1 MKQLILALAFVIA
14 FAVPA
19 RAEDV
24 LVARNSFVG
33 DQEIALPA
41 LLGFEERYGKSAEF
55 DALVKQFV
63 PPENRLLAV
72 YLSFKDMKAMEAN
85 PANGIKKYMLVQT
98 PKADVTIKGQ
108 QDFDVFKQAIIR
120 ETGGVLSADAA
131 AQDMLNKINEGSGAQ
146 VSIGES
152 KSFGAFMNTDNAI
165 GISMLANIG
174 MKSPDGQQ
182 VDIPIAIS
190 MSALNVKNKAIIY
203 SVYAQYTGPEDNQF
217 VVETAKEY
225 ARQTLAANGGAAP
238 AAAGEAAQEGG
249 DEMDFLLN
257 LSLVAAL
264 GIGLIIIGVAVAPA
278 VKKMLSNRDTSV

>member
-1 MKQLILALAFVIA
+1 MKHIFLALAIVIA
-14 FAVPA
+14 FAAPA

-41 LLGFEERYGKSAEF
+41 LLGFEERYGKNAEF

-120 ETGGVLSADAA
+120 ETGGVLNADAA
-131 AQDMLNKINEGSGAQ
+131 AQDMLNKINEGSAAQ
-146 VSIGES
+146 LSIGES
-152 KSFGAFMNTDNAI
+152 KSFGAFMNLDNAI

-182 VDIPIAIS
+182 IDIPIAIS

-203 SVYAQYTGPEDNQF
+203 SVYAQYTGPEDNEF
-217 VVETAKEY
+217 VKETAKEY
-225 ARQTLAANGGAAP
+225 ARQTLAANGAP
-238 AAAGEAAQEGG
+238 SAGG
-249 DEMDFLLN
+249 DVAQDSGGEMDFLLN

-264 GIGLIIIGVAVAPA
+264 GIGLIIIGVALAPA
-278 VKKMLSNRDTSV
+278 IKKMLSNRDTSV

>member
-1 MKQLILALAFVIA
+1 MKHIFLALAIVIA
-14 FAVPA
+14 FAAPA

-41 LLGFEERYGKSAEF
+41 LLGFEERYGKNAEF

-120 ETGGVLSADAA
+120 ETGGVLNADQS
-131 AQDMLNKINEGSGAQ
+131 AQDVLKKINEGSGAQ

-152 KSFGAFMNTDNAI
+152 KSFGAFMNLDNAI

-174 MKSPDGQQ
+174 MKTPEGQQ
-182 VDIPIAIS
+182 IDIPIAIS

-203 SVYAQYTGPEDNQF
+203 SVYAQYTGPEDNEF
-217 VVETAKEY
+217 VKETAKEY
-225 ARQTLAANGGAAP
+225 ARQTLAANGVLAP
-238 AAAGEAAQEGG
+238 AVGADAAQDAGG
-249 DEMDFLLN
+249 EMDFLLN

-264 GIGLIIIGVAVAPA
+264 GIGLIIIGVALAPA
-278 VKKMLSNRDTSV
+278 IKKMLSNRDTSV

>member
-1 MKQLILALAFVIA
+1 MKHIFLALAVVIA
-14 FAVPA
+14 FVLPA
-19 RAEDV
+19 RADDV

-41 LLGFEERYGKSAEF
+41 LLGFEERLGKNAEF

-72 YLSFKDMKAMEAN
+72 YLSFKDLKAMEEN
-85 PANGIKKYMLVQT
+85 PASGIKKYMLVQT

-108 QDFDVFKQAIIR
+108 RDFDVFKQAIIR
-120 ETGGVLSADAA
+120 ETGGVLEPDAA
-131 AQDMLNKINEGSGAQ
+131 AQDMLKKINEGSGAQ

-174 MKSPDGQQ
+174 MKTPDGRQ

-190 MSALNVKNKAIIY
+190 MSALNVKNKAVIY
-203 SVYAQYTGPEDNQF
+203 TVYAQYQGAEDNEF
-217 VVETAKEY
+217 VKETAKEY
-225 ARQTLAANGGAAP
+225 ARQTLAANGGGVP
-238 AAAGEAAQEGG
+238 AAIANPETDTSG
-249 DEMDFLLN
+249 EMDFLLN

-264 GIGLIIIGVAVAPA
+264 GIGLIIIGVALAPA
-278 VKKMLSNRDTSV
+278 IKKMLSNRDTSV

>member
-1 MKQLILALAFVIA
+1 MA
-14 FAVPA
+14 FAMPA
-19 RAEDV
+19 RADDGV
-24 LVARNSFVG
+24 IARNSFVG
-33 DQEIALPA
+33 DQEIALPN
-41 LLGFEERYGKSAEF
+41 LLGFQETYGKNAQF

-72 YLSFKDMKAMEAN
+72 YLSFKDMKAMEEN

-120 ETGGVLSADAA
+120 ETGGVLNADAA
-131 AQDMLNKINEGSGAQ
+131 AQDMLKKINEGGGPQ

-152 KSFGAFMNTDNAI
+152 KSFGAFMNLDNAI

-182 VDIPIAIS
+182 IDIPIAIS

-203 SVYAQYTGPEDNQF
+203 SVYAQYQGAEDNEY
-217 VVETAKEY
+217 VKETAKEY
-225 ARQTLAANGGAAP
+225 ARLTLAANGGTVPETIADP
-238 AAAGEAAQEGG
+238 AQ
-249 DEMDFLLN
+249 DNSSEMDFILN

>member
-1 MKQLILALAFVIA
+1 MKHIFLALAIVIA
-14 FAVPA
+14 FAAPA

-41 LLGFEERYGKSAEF
+41 LLGFEERYGKNAEF

-120 ETGGVLSADAA
+120 ETGGVLNADQS
-131 AQDMLNKINEGSGAQ
+131 AQDVLKKINEGSGAQ

-152 KSFGAFMNTDNAI
+152 KSFGAFMNLDNAI

-174 MKSPDGQQ
+174 MKTPEGQQ
-182 VDIPIAIS
+182 IYIPIAIS

-203 SVYAQYTGPEDNQF
+203 SVYAQYTGPEDNEF
-217 VVETAKEY
+217 VKETAKEY
-225 ARQTLAANGGAAP
+225 ARQTLAANGAP
-238 AAAGEAAQEGG
+238 APAVGGEAAQDAGG
-249 DEMDFLLN
+249 EMDFLLN

-264 GIGLIIIGVAVAPA
+264 GIGLIIIGVALAPA
-278 VKKMLSNRDTSV
+278 IKKMLSNRDTSV